1 MGTKAILSWSGGK
14 DSTMAL
20 YEVRRAGAWEI
31 QGLLTTITRDYDR
44 VCMHGVRTALLEQ
57 QAAALGLPLD
67 KVYLD
72 ADGSQEAY
80 EAKMQTYLAAWRER
94 GIQAVI
100 FGDLFLQDVRQYRE
114 RNLAQAGIEPVF
126 PLWGQDTRALAER
139 FLHAGFQAIIT
150 CVDLQA
156 LAQGFV
162 GRRYDRSFLAD
173 LPPNADPCGE
183 RGEFHSFVYDG
194 PLFRSPILFQM
205 GRTVIRENRFA
216 YIDLIPSAGGSSR
229 GSESKYIEG
238 SNRVAASR
246 PKALAMVVR
255 TGDSPSPSSEVSA

>member
-1 MGTKAILSWSGGK
+1 MPIKVVLSWSGGK
-14 DSTMAL
+14 DSAMAL
-20 YEVRRAGAWEI
+20 YEIQRAGDCEI
-31 QGLLTTITRDYDR
+31 QGLLTTITQDYDR

-72 ADGSQEAY
+72 ANGSQEAY
-80 EAKMQTYLAAWRER
+80 DAKMQTYLADCRER

-114 RNLAQAGIEPVF
+114 RNLAQAGMEAVF

-139 FLHAGFQAIIT
+139 FLHAGFRAIIT

-156 LAQGFV
+156 LTPGFV
-162 GRRYDRSFLAD
+162 GRRYDRAFLTD
-173 LPPNADPCGE
+173 LPPEADPCGE

-194 PLFRSPILFQM
+194 PLFHNPVPFQT
-205 GRTVIRENRFA
+205 GRTIVRENRFA
-216 YIDLIPSAGGSSR
+216 YVDLIPSNVGS
-229 GSESKYIEG
+229 
-238 SNRVAASR
+238 
-246 PKALAMVVR
+246 L
-255 TGDSPSPSSEVSA
+255 VS

>member
-1 MGTKAILSWSGGK
+1 MATKAIMSWSGGK
-14 DSTMAL
+14 DSAMAL
-20 YEVRRAGAWEI
+20 YEIRRAGGCEI

-72 ADGSQEAY
+72 ANGSQEAY
-80 EAKMQTYLAAWRER
+80 ERKMQTYLAGCRER
-94 GIQAVI
+94 GIQAMI
-100 FGDLFLQDVRQYRE
+100 FGDLFLEDVRQYRE
-114 RNLAQAGIEPVF
+114 RNLAQAGVKPVL

-162 GRRYDRSFLAD
+162 GRRYDRTFLAD
-173 LPPNADPCGE
+173 LPLTADPCGE

-194 PLFRSPILFQM
+194 PLFRSPIPFQTA
-205 GRTVIRENRFA
+205 RTVIRDNRFA
-216 YIDLIPSAGGSSR
+216 YLDLVPS
-229 GSESKYIEG
+229 
-238 SNRVAASR
+238 N
-246 PKALAMVVR
+246 
-255 TGDSPSPSSEVSA
+255 TGLPVS

>member
-1 MGTKAILSWSGGK
+1 MGTKAIMSWSGGK

-20 YEVRRAGAWEI
+20 YEIRRAGDWEI
-31 QGLLTTITRDYDR
+31 EGLLTTITRDYDR

-72 ADGSQEAY
+72 ANGSQEAY
-80 EAKMQTYLAAWRER
+80 EAKMRAYLAGCHER
-94 GIQAVI
+94 DIHAVI
-100 FGDLFLQDVRQYRE
+100 FGDLFLEDVRRYRE
-114 RNLAQAGIEPVF
+114 RNLAQVGIEPVF

-156 LAQGFV
+156 LAPGFV
-162 GRRYDRSFLAD
+162 GRRYDHTFLTD
-173 LPPNADPCGE
+173 LPPSADPCGE

-194 PLFRSPILFQM
+194 PLFRSPVPFQA
-205 GRTVIRENRFA
+205 GRTVIRDNRFA
-216 YIDLIPSAGGSSR
+216 YLDLIPAT
-229 GSESKYIEG
+229 
-238 SNRVAASR
+238 
-246 PKALAMVVR
+246 
-255 TGDSPSPSSEVSA
+255 TGLLVS

>member
-1 MGTKAILSWSGGK
+1 MSTKAILSWSGGK

-31 QGLLTTITRDYDR
+31 QGLLTTITRDYER

-72 ADGSQEAY
+72 VNGSQEAY
-80 EAKMQTYLAAWRER
+80 EAKMRTYLAGCRAR
-94 GIQAVI
+94 GIETMI
-100 FGDLFLQDVRQYRE
+100 FGDLFLEDVRQYRE
-114 RNLAQAGIEPVF
+114 QNLAQVGMQAVF

-156 LAQGFV
+156 LSSEFV
-162 GRRYDRSFLAD
+162 GRRYDRRFLAD
-173 LPPNADPCGE
+173 LSPSADPCGE

-194 PLFRSPILFQM
+194 PLFRLPILFQT

-216 YIDLIPSAGGSSR
+216 YLDLIPR
-229 GSESKYIEG
+229 
-238 SNRVAASR
+238 AA
-246 PKALAMVVR
+246 
-255 TGDSPSPSSEVSA
+255 DSLVS

>member
-1 MGTKAILSWSGGK
+1 MGTKAIMSWSGGK
-14 DSTMAL
+14 DSVMAL
-20 YEVRRAGAWEI
+20 HEVQRTGGWEI
-31 QGLLTTITRDYDR
+31 QRLLTTITRDYDR
-44 VCMHGVRTALLEQ
+44 VCMHGVPTALLEQ

-72 ADGSQEAY
+72 ANGSQEAY
-80 EAKMQTYLAAWRER
+80 EAKMRSYLAGCRER
-94 GIQAVI
+94 GIHAVV

-114 RNLAQAGIEPVF
+114 RHLAQASMQAVF

-156 LAQGFV
+156 LTQGFV
-162 GRRYDRSFLAD
+162 GRRYDRAFLAD
-173 LPPNADPCGE
+173 LPPEADPCGE

-194 PLFRSPILFQM
+194 PLFRSPVPFQT

-216 YIDLIPSAGGSSR
+216 YLDLIPSTAGLLVSR
-229 GSESKYIEG
+229 
-238 SNRVAASR
+238 SR
-246 PKALAMVVR
+246 FLLPDQDLPDLLGRSCSA
-255 TGDSPSPSSEVSA
+255 GDPAFLLE